1 MKVITWL
8 GLCWLLFGPACQA
21 ANFAGND
28 TGSVSCPAELVDTV
42 VERLGLPDLGTDL
55 DQGEATPLVAS
66 TCKADPAQPGQT
78 YVALAYD
85 EGKPDTKTLILAIVE
100 RNRVLA
106 DYRGEISEDATLTLQ
121 PDSLRIDTAP
131 YRLAKGVRA
140 FGLDLSGWQS
150 PNCGDG
156 GTGPTRSLYI
166 REGKHIRPV
175 LTDLFLSS
183 WRYIAQGQGRCNP
196 MAPED
201 APTIIEEMTFSV
213 SVLPSISHGFHDLR
227 VTAMSSRDGGK
238 PSEAGGHWSLKYNG
252 RQYPQ
257 PNLHLW

>member
-8 GLCWLLFGPACQA
+8 GLCLLLFGPACQA

-196 MAPED
+196 MAPERKRCQGQFLGGCLRSLIVPD
-201 APTIIEEMTFSV
+201 PIVCIVCGLVGLSTKSAAGYNTKIGFNIKTPQLQRIIGDS
-213 SVLPSISHGFHDLR
+213 
-227 VTAMSSRDGGK
+227 
-238 PSEAGGHWSLKYNG
+238 
-252 RQYPQ
+252 
-257 PNLHLW
+257 